1 MSIIYTPVQIIGS
14 SSGGTVFNYDA
25 AQSGGVLRRIGVWA
39 GEWQLR
45 GIRVWFTHTT
55 SPQTFGTANVGSY
68 KEFEFT
74 DGERISRLSLWG
86 NGAGTRSGGI
96 RFITTRDRQFF
107 HHMTSWPLK
116 QEYVIE
122 VASGLCVGLRGR
134 AGADIDALGLTFL
147 LPISHA
153 RLTNVRYPTLQLEAA
168 SIHPVNIHEFYD
180 ENLSYSLPKEWT
192 NTGSYTKTESASWSL
207 TTGIEYHATVGVSA
221 GIPKIAEVSGEFG
234 WQVGVSGTYET
245 TWEESETYGWSRG
258 GVIPPR
264 TWLSFIVTTRR
275 GNLSVPYEGT
285 MEIVLSTGTRFSYA
299 LKGQY
304 AGVAYTRVETRT
316 EEGSVDAASR
326 EGSTNILRSNVVGTK
341 RSYGSIDSNIE
352 VVTSRRRSTDHAA
365 PHRLLLQHNGAD
377 DGNIADINEL
387 HLDPN

>member
-1 MSIIYTPVQIIGS
+1 MGKRSRNPFRRNPLLHNERS
-14 SSGGTVFNYDA
+14 TVFPPHDKLA
-25 AQSGGVLRRIGVWA
+25 
-39 GEWQLR
+39 
-45 GIRVWFTHTT
+45 
-55 SPQTFGTANVGSY
+55 
-68 KEFEFT
+68 
-74 DGERISRLSLWG
+74 
-86 NGAGTRSGGI
+86 
-96 RFITTRDRQFF
+96 
-107 HHMTSWPLK
+107 LK

-180 ENLSYSLPKEWT
+180 ENLSYSLPKDWT
-192 NTGSYTKTESASWSL
+192 NTGSYTKTESASWCL